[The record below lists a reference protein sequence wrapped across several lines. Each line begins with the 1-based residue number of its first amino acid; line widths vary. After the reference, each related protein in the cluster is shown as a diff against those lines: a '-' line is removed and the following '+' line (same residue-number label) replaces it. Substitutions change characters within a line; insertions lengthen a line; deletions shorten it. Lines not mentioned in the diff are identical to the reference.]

1 MDGVNIWI
9 YIAVFFMILSAV
21 FICIAIN
28 MYTKAA
34 EAKEEID
41 EISNSLSVSYANNKT
56 LQNNLDKLSD
66 EYNVL
71 KKKYEEGGPLIRKV
85 VSEIPIV
92 WLKASQRFDQ
102 ELIRH
107 QVGIDEEEFSRII
120 VESILRRDLVDKILS
135 DHLYYEETRD
145 DPIRMQTV
153 KTVRIGIASKFGTN
167 GVEFCKRSEDI

>member
-1 MDGVNIWI
+1 MDSVNIWI
-9 YIAVFFMILSAV
+9 YIAVFFMVLSAV

-41 EISNSLSVSYANNKT
+41 EISNSLSVSYANNKS

-66 EYNVL
+66 EYDVL
-71 KKKYEEGGPLIRKV
+71 KKKYEEGGPLIRRV

-92 WLKASQRFDQ
+92 WFTGSQRFDQ

-107 QVGIDEEEFSRII
+107 QVDIDEEEFSRTI

-145 DPIRMQTV
+145 DPVRMQTV
-153 KTVRIGIASKFGTN
+153 KTIRIGIASKFGIN

>member
-1 MDGVNIWI
+1 MDGVNTWI
-9 YIAVFFMILSAV
+9 YIAVFFMILSAI

-41 EISNSLSVSYANNKT
+41 TLTCSNESLQNSLGVSKT
-56 LQNNLDKLSD
+56 MYDNLSN
-66 EYNVL
+66 EYDIL

-92 WLKASQRFDQ
+92 WFGASQRFDQ
-102 ELIRH
+102 ELILH
-107 QVGIDEEEFSRII
+107 QVGVDEEEFSRTI

-135 DHLYYEETRD
+135 DHLYFEETLD
-145 DPIRMQTV
+145 DPMMKQNI
-153 KTVRIGIASKFGTN
+153 KTVRIGIVAAFDTR
-167 GVEFCKRSEDI
+167 GVEF

>member
-1 MDGVNIWI
+1 MDIVDVWI

-28 MYTKAA
+28 VYTKMG

-41 EISNSLSVSYANNKT
+41 KLSDSLSVSCANNKT
-56 LQNNLDKLSD
+56 LQNSLDKLSD
-66 EYNVL
+66 EYDIL
-71 KKKYEEGGPLIRKV
+71 KKKYEEGGPLVRRV

-92 WLKASQRFDQ
+92 WVAGSQRFDQ
-102 ELIRH
+102 ELVRH

-153 KTVRIGIASKFGTN
+153 KTIRIGIASKFGTN
-167 GVEFCKRSEDI
+167 GVEF

>member
-1 MDGVNIWI
+1 MDGINIWI
-9 YIAVFFMILSAV
+9 YIAAFFMVLSAV
-21 FICIAIN
+21 FACIAIN
-28 MYTKAA
+28 MYTKMG
-34 EAKEEID
+34 EAKKEID
-41 EISNSLSVSYANNKT
+41 KLSDSLSVSYTNNKS
-56 LQNNLDKLSD
+56 LQNSLDKLSD
-66 EYNVL
+66 EYDVL

-92 WLKASQRFDQ
+92 WVAGSQRFDQ

-107 QVGIDEEEFSRII
+107 QVGIDEEEFSRTI

-145 DPIRMQTV
+145 DPVRMQTV

-167 GVEFCKRSEDI
+167 GVEF

>member
-1 MDGVNIWI
+1 MDSVNIWI
-9 YIAVFFMILSAV
+9 YIAAFFMVLSAV
-21 FICIAIN
+21 FACIAIN
-28 MYTKAA
+28 MYTKMI
-34 EAKEEID
+34 EAKKEINKLSD
-41 EISNSLSVSYANNKT
+41 SLSISYANNKS
-56 LQNNLDKLSD
+56 LQNSLDKLSN
-66 EYNVL
+66 EYDIL
-71 KKKYEEGGPLIRKV
+71 KKKYEEGDPLIRKV

-92 WLKASQRFDQ
+92 WVEGSQRFDQ

-107 QVGIDEEEFSRII
+107 QVGIDEEEFSKTI

-167 GVEFCKRSEDI
+167 GVEF

>member
-1 MDGVNIWI
+1 MDVVNTWI

-28 MYTKAA
+28 VYTKMG

-41 EISNSLSVSYANNKT
+41 KLSDSLSVSCANNKT

-66 EYNVL
+66 EYGVL
-71 KKKYEEGGPLIRKV
+71 KKKYEEGGPLIHNV

-92 WLKASQRFDQ
+92 WVKGSQRFDQ
-102 ELIRH
+102 ELVRH
-107 QVGIDEEEFSRII
+107 QVGIDEEEISRTI

-135 DHLYYEETRD
+135 DHLYYEETRYD
-145 DPIRMQTV
+145 SIRMQTV
-153 KTVRIGIASKFGTN
+153 KTVKIGIASKFGTN
-167 GVEFCKRSEDI
+167 GVEF